1 MNIDMIMKTKLSKNN
16 NIIKIKKIISQ
27 NGAILLVDKD
37 KIIKNSYIIKKKLKN
52 TIIAPVIKA
61 DGYGVGAKALI
72 DILINCKYKNFFLGN
87 INEGIILRKYYKNI
101 NLYILNCGFPFNTNL
116 IKKYNLIPV
125 LNNIQEIELWNKNK
139 EKLPCVIHIDTGMN
153 RLGIN
158 LKDIQL
164 LKNKNLLNQLNIK
177 FIMSHLAC
185 AENKNNSN
193 NKQQLDLLKKSSN
206 LIKKLTKKNIKSSI
220 CNSAGI
226 LLGKKYHLDFVRPGA
241 AFLGLNPLEYK
252 KNIFYEPLTLL
263 TQIYQI
269 RNVSK
274 GMTVGYGASYK
285 VKKDSKLATISIG
298 YSYGLSRL
306 LSNIGSVFVKN
317 KEIKIVG
324 RISMDLTVIDISYFK
339 HNEIQPGEMVEIFGN
354 NRSLENFAK
363 KNNTISYEII
373 CKMAKNIPKVIY

>member
-1 MNIDMIMKTKLSKNN
+1 MNKDMMMKTKLSKNN
-16 NIIKIKKIISQ
+16 NITKIKNIISQ
-27 NGAILLVDKD
+27 NGAVLLVNKY
-37 KIIKNSYIIKKKLKN
+37 KIIKNSDIIKKKSKN
-52 TIIAPVIKA
+52 VIIAPVIKA
-61 DGYGVGAKALI
+61 DGYGVGAKVLV
-72 DILINCKYKNFFLGN
+72 DILIECKYKNFFLGN
-87 INEGIILRKYYKNI
+87 IKEGIILRKYHKNI
-101 NLYILNCGFPFNTNL
+101 NLYILNNGFPFNTNL
-116 IKKYNLIPV
+116 IEKYNLIPV
-125 LNNIQEIELWNKNK
+125 LNDIQEIKLWSKNNK
-139 EKLPCVIHIDTGMN
+139 KLPCVIHIDTGMN

-158 LKDIQL
+158 FKDIQL
-164 LKNKNLLNQLNIK
+164 LQNINIFNKLNIK

-185 AENKNNSN
+185 AENKKNNN
-193 NKQQLDLLKKSSN
+193 NEKQLSLLNKSSN
-206 LIKKLTKKNIKSSI
+206 LIKTLTKKNIKSSI

-226 LLGKKYHLDFVRPGA
+226 LLGKKYHLNFVRPGA
-241 AFLGLNPLEYK
+241 AFLGINPLEGK

-285 VKKDSKLATISIG
+285 SKKDGKLATISIG

-306 LSNIGSVFVKN
+306 LSNIGSVFIKN
-317 KEIKIVG
+317 IEIKIVG

-339 HNEIQPGEMVEIFGN
+339 HGEIQPGDMVEIFGK
-354 NRSLENFAK
+354 NRNLEDFAK